1 MTNDADIEL
10 DELMRGF
17 DPTSDRVDAI
27 LLHLLTGEG
36 GNDSFLKDW
45 LGESREVMSVGGE
58 KEDEEDSDQF
68 WKASEDS
75 NPTI

>member
-1 MTNDADIEL
+1 VTNDADIEL

-36 GNDSFLKDW
+36 GDDSFLKDW
-45 LGESREVMSVGGE
+45 LGESR
-58 KEDEEDSDQF
+58 KEDEEDIDQF
-68 WKASEDS
+68 WKTSEDK
-75 NPTI
+75 NTTI

>member
-1 MTNDADIEL
+1 
-10 DELMRGF
+10 MRGF

-45 LGESREVMSVGGE
+45 LGESREVMSMGGE
-58 KEDEEDSDQF
+58 KEDEEKSYQL
-68 WKASEDS
+68 WEASEDK
-75 NPTI
+75 NTTI